1 MNAEVPSPEV
11 VEAPASLTPG
21 AMIRVAR
28 ERARLT
34 LEEFASQ
41 TKLSKHTLEA
51 LERDDYAHLL
61 EPVYVRGYYRKC
73 AKVLNIPEEAL
84 ISAYA
89 ARVQPR
95 VPVPPA
101 KLRLAS
107 GGDLGETR
115 RLPLQLSVLAPII
128 AIVACVVL
136 WRMFVRSE
144 QQSLPPSV
152 GVPLVPTPSQPA
164 TGSDPLSHL
173 QPAGEGS
180 AITQAPLPST
190 PPPVDAGAS
199 SPSAATPAPG
209 SVAAPQPAAVAGA
222 TSLSLSFNAVSWAR
236 VEDSRGKSLLSGVI
250 SAGSQQVLD
259 GVPPYSVFL
268 GNAPGVK
275 VQFGG
280 QPLDISGYVKENSTA
295 RFTVPAAAQ

>member
-11 VEAPASLTPG
+11 VEAPASLTAG
-21 AMIRVAR
+21 AMIRAAR

-34 LEEFASQ
+34 LEELASQ

-73 AKVLNIPEEAL
+73 AKVLNLPEEGL
-84 ISAYA
+84 INAYA

-144 QQSLPPSV
+144 QTAVSLPIVPSV
-152 GVPLVPTPSQPA
+152 VTPPPA
-164 TGSDPLSHL
+164 PAGSDPLSHL
-173 QPAGEGS
+173 QPAGEG
-180 AITQAPLPST
+180 ATIAPAPLSSA
-190 PPPVDAGAS
+190 PPPADAGTA
-199 SPSAATPAPG
+199 APG
-209 SVAAPQPAAVAGA
+209 PAAAPQPAAVAGA
-222 TSLSLSFNAVSWAR
+222 TSLSLNFNAVSWAR

-295 RFTVPAAAQ
+295 RFTVPAAPQ